1 MSIVLAS
8 AIAGGLSALGNIYS
22 AHQQRSINRN
32 NIYNQWQM
40 YNATNEYNSPIN
52 TINRYKEA
60 GLNPALMYGNVSP
73 GYASNMNMAVQHA
86 PQLDLSGVGDAISN
100 ALNYQQRE
108 RQIEIAEKNQQL
120 ATIRNAI
127 DVAMEQSK
135 LKAQTILNDRES
147 AINGSIGVSGYR
159 NDAKFINPNRP
170 ELSFARSMLSG
181 LGDIGSGLYEY
192 GRYYG
197 DVLKNKLFRAIF
209 TTKTPPEVRY

>member
-22 AHQQRSINRN
+22 SHMQKSINRD

-40 YNATNEYNSPIN
+40 WNASNEYNSPIN

-73 GYASNMNMAVQHA
+73 GYASNMNMATSHA
-86 PQLDLSGVGDAISN
+86 PSYDFSGVGDAISN
-100 ALNYQQRE
+100 ALNYKQRE

-120 ATIRNAI
+120 ATIKNAI
-127 DVAMEQSK
+127 DVGLEHSK
-135 LKAQTILNDRES
+135 LRAQNILNDRES
-147 AINGSIGVSGYR
+147 AVNGSLGVSGYQ
-159 NDAKFINPNRP
+159 NSSKFINPNHP
-170 ELSFARSMLSG
+170 EISFTRSMLSS
-181 LGDIGSGLYEY
+181 LGEVVSGVSEY

-197 DVLKNKLFRAIF
+197 NVLKNKIFRSIF
-209 TTKTPPEVRY
+209 TTKVPPELRY